1 LAYSQTIW
9 NSTTV
14 LIVLGAA
21 IFPSSGAYLAY
32 STLQKRIGASRTAL
46 VLYLGPLYAAALAWF
61 ALGEPLH
68 SYHAIGAAIILP
80 GIYLASQTKLND

>member
-1 LAYSQTIW
+1 MTF
-9 NSTTV
+9 V
-14 LIVLGAA
+14 LIVAAAVFPGAC
-21 IFPSSGAYLAY
+21 AYLGY
-32 STLQKRIGASRTAL
+32 STLQKNIGAARTAM

-80 GIYLASQTKLND
+80 GIYLASQTKADEKASD